1 MGVVLGG
8 WQNKAKAEGR
18 VDIFGRLLTSVV
30 APVGSWLG
38 SSFDSASDFR
48 DGLFRARGL
57 GARNRELEEQVRKLQ
72 TEKERADRLETEVA
86 VLKQLLSAPTPENR
100 GRVGARIVG
109 FSPRDNRITLN
120 VGSKQGLKAGL
131 AVLGP
136 EGLLGVVQA
145 VQGGFST
152 VALIWSPP
160 PFKIGALA
168 ERNPPAAGLLTGE
181 TTERLRLE
189 LFDVNSPV
197 QVGDSVVTSGFSD
210 TIPAGI
216 PIGRVVAVD
225 FDEAYGRKTAQVFP
239 NAQVGSTREVWVIR

>member
-1 MGVVLGG
+1 MDFS
-8 WQNKAKAEGR
+8 GR
-18 VDIFGRLLTSVV
+18 VLTSLV
-30 APVGSWLG
+30 API
-38 SSFDSASDFR
+38 SSAMSSALDATADFR

-57 GARNRELEEQVRKLQ
+57 GSRNRYLEERVRQLQ
-72 TEKERADRLETEVA
+72 PDRERADRLEVELLA
-86 VLKQLLSAPTPENR
+86 VKQLLSLPEIPNR
-100 GRVGARIVG
+100 EKLPARIVG
-109 FSPRDNRITLN
+109 FSPRDNRLTLN
-120 VGSKQGLKAGL
+120 IGSRSDIKPGL

-136 EGLLGVVQA
+136 EGLLGIIQA
-145 VQGGFST
+145 VQGEYST

-181 TTERLRLE
+181 TPERLRLD

-216 PIGRVVAVD
+216 PIGRVVAVE

-239 NAQVGSTREVWVIR
+239 DCQVGATREVWVIR